1 MGKVASEYLAGSK
14 AAAGKSTAMQTLQPA
29 LQPVGKEAKERVPVQ
44 DALICFSFYS
54 LSAAF

>member
-1 MGKVASEYLAGSK
+1 MASEYLAGSK